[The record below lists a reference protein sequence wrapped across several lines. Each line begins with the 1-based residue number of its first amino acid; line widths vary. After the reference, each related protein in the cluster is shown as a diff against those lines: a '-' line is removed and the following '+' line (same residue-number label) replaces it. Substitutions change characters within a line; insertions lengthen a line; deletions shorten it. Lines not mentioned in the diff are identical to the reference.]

1 MKISKLAKMSIN
13 CSDRTIIQSFYL
25 TLVLQIFFQVYS
37 QHKIFK
43 QGTNP
48 EKLSAHR
55 FLLITR

>member
-1 MKISKLAKMSIN
+1 MSIN